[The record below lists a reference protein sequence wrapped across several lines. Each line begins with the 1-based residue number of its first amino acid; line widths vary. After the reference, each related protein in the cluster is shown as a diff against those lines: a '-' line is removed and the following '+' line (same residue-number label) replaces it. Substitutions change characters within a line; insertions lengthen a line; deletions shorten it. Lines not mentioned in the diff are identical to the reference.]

1 MRWALSSQ
9 RENDRSSLSALN
21 NTRVSDSCGC
31 SCVGW
36 ETEGEEVKLYWM
48 KTSLAWP
55 ESRWPESH
63 WTCFDEDKPGRKSN
77 SLRDTDI
84 GSVHQIKDGGAGE
97 QWAWNVTAT
106 FRGPRYPGITSG
118 IMVSRQEAVRLLGET
133 YALMLRFYGLDHF
146 SVQ

>member
-1 MRWALSSQ
+1 M
-9 RENDRSSLSALN
+9 
-21 NTRVSDSCGC
+21 
-31 SCVGW
+31 
-36 ETEGEEVKLYWM
+36 KLYWM
-48 KTSLAWP
+48 KTSHAWP
-55 ESRWPESH
+55 GGRWPENH

-77 SLRDTDI
+77 SLGDTDI

-118 IMVSRQEAVRLLGET
+118 TMVSRQEAVRLLGET

-146 SVQ
+146 NVQ

>member
-1 MRWALSSQ
+1 MHRALSSQ
-9 RENDRSSLSALN
+9 RENDRPGLSALN
-21 NTRVSDSCGC
+21 ATRVSSSWAC
-31 SCVGW
+31 SCIGW
-36 ETEGEEVKLYWM
+36 DTGAREVKLYWM
-48 KTSLAWP
+48 KTSQAWP
-55 ESRWPESH
+55 EGRWPESH
-63 WTCFDEDKPGRKSN
+63 WTCFDEDKPGRRSN

-118 IMVSRQEAVRLLGET
+118 TMVSRQEAARLLGET
-133 YALMLRFYGLDHF
+133 YALMLRFYGLDHL